1 MRPGWDVLLSGERVA
16 RGRMDLGGGLCVRGV
31 VRRDDELGVRV
42 VCETVGEDPL
52 GAENVFETALEQ
64 RRRAREVQGA
74 LRSVKHLPP
83 QIAVGG

>member
-1 MRPGWDVLLSGERVA
+1 MRHGWDVLLQGEHSA
-16 RGRMDLGGGLCVRGV
+16 RGRMQLSDGSRVQGVMRVRQGRGV
-31 VRRDDELGVRV
+31 GFS
-42 VCETVGEDPL
+42 CEVFCEDPL
-52 GAENVFETALEQ
+52 SSDQILEDALQE